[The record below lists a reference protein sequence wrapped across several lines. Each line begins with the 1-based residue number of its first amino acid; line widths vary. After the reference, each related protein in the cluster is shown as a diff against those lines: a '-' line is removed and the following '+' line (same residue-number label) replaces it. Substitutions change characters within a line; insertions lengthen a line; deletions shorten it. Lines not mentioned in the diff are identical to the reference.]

1 MEQEQESYQILTTKL
16 YEAAMKGHVASLL
29 NILQQDPY
37 ILDRSIIN
45 KTGPFFHSPL
55 HVSVNQGHSDFT
67 QKLLE
72 QKPELTEEIDEIKR
86 WSPLHVASAKGYLEI
101 VKVLV
106 GVNPNMCFARD
117 LEGRNPVH
125 VAAINGYVDVV
136 EVLVMVKPLA
146 GLERTNGG
154 ESVLHLCVK
163 FGQFEAVEILVRRIG
178 DGLLNFKDGDGNTVL
193 HLAVAAKHIQI
204 IKLLLKDKRME
215 KNAINTNG
223 LTAMDIILQ
232 SRTNEEKDKEIILCL
247 KHAKVLTAK
256 KILKPKKNSRDWLEK
271 QRSALMVV
279 SSLIAT
285 MAFEA
290 GINPPGGVWQDD
302 GNGYKAGTSI
312 MSQVKEGQKGYI
324 VYDAFLISNTIGL
337 ISSLT
342 VIILLISGLPCLRL
356 FMGVLM
362 ITMWIAVTATTV
374 TYMISVFYLVS
385 SKDEP
390 VIPSKHHSV
399 QNTIIASSVA
409 WLFLLGILVLL
420 HVLRIM
426 VKMIKKIIRVM
437 VKKVRGLLR
446 RTTTYAMV

>member
-1 MEQEQESYQILTTKL
+1 
-16 YEAAMKGHVASLL
+16 
-29 NILQQDPY
+29 
-37 ILDRSIIN
+37 
-45 KTGPFFHSPL
+45 
-55 HVSVNQGHSDFT
+55 
-67 QKLLE
+67 
-72 QKPELTEEIDEIKR
+72 
-86 WSPLHVASAKGYLEI
+86 
-101 VKVLV
+101 
-106 GVNPNMCFARD
+106 
-117 LEGRNPVH
+117 
-125 VAAINGYVDVV
+125 
-136 EVLVMVKPLA
+136 
-146 GLERTNGG
+146 
-154 ESVLHLCVK
+154 
-163 FGQFEAVEILVRRIG
+163 
-178 DGLLNFKDGDGNTVL
+178 
-193 HLAVAAKHIQI
+193 
-204 IKLLLKDKRME
+204 
-215 KNAINTNG
+215 
-223 LTAMDIILQ
+223 
-232 SRTNEEKDKEIILCL
+232 
-247 KHAKVLTAK
+247 
-256 KILKPKKNSRDWLEK
+256 
-271 QRSALMVV
+271 
-279 SSLIAT
+279 
-285 MAFEA
+285 
-290 GINPPGGVWQDD
+290 
-302 GNGYKAGTSI
+302 

-374 TYMISVFYLVS
+374 TYMISVFFLVS